1 MLHYANRGGIL
12 CFWPDADA
20 NLLTGM
26 TLATG
31 DKLDTK
37 LVRSQHTTGKYVINH
52 SLQFFN
58 RQDEPFKIAQES
70 KVHPWLYRKS
80 SPFLLRPDVQLVLTR
95 SEFCYREMAV

>member
-1 MLHYANRGGIL
+1 MLSPKDLVYYFYIFSYYVTEHANRGGIL

-58 RQDEPFKIAQES
+58 RQDEPFEQAQES
-70 KVHPWLYRKS
+70 KVHPWSIEKARPS
-80 SPFLLRPDVQLVLTR
+80 S
-95 SEFCYREMAV
+95 